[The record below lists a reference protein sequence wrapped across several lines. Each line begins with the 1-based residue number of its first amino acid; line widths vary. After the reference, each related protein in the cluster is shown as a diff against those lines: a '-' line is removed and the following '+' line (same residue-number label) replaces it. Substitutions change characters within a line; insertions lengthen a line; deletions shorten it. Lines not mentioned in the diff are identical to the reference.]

1 MHLDCL
7 PNQKENEHV
16 ILFLRRHWFILFQ
29 LMFTTI
35 LMFILPLV
43 LLVIFHD
50 YAANILENAFW
61 GPVLVVFGSAYF
73 LSTWLLA
80 FVHFTDYYL
89 DTWIVSNERIINIEQ
104 NGLFNRTA
112 SEMHLNAIQDV
123 TSEVNGF
130 LNTFLNFGS
139 VYAQTASERERFHF
153 EEIPTPE
160 LVKEKLLKLV
170 DDDKHRHGD
179 HSLPHGAPGAKPIS
193 PPTPATTPRT

>member
-16 ILFLRRHWFILFQ
+16 ILFLRRHWFILFK
-29 LMFTTI
+29 LMFTTVI
-35 LMFILPLV
+35 MFILPLII
-43 LLVIFHD
+43 LVVYHQ
-50 YAANILENAFW
+50 YVATILENPFW
-61 GPVLVVFGSAYF
+61 GPVLLVFGSAYF

-80 FVHFTDYYL
+80 FVQFTDYYL

-112 SEMHLNAIQDV
+112 SEMHLNSIQDV

-130 LNTFLNFGS
+130 LNTILNFGS

-160 LVKEKLLKLV
+160 IVKEKLLKLV
-170 DDDKHRHGD
+170 DDDKHRHG
-179 HSLPHGAPGAKPIS
+179 SPVPHGAPPSAPA
-193 PPTPATTPRT
+193 PTH